1 MPRVGLAVASPST
14 LNTLLQTL
22 SCTAFAI
29 ASQAEN
35 ILPEDPGLRVV
46 RAKLIKR
53 ATRECRSREGESL
66 RGSITHNHRHEHVLR
81 LEGELDPRSPRF
93 EDAGL
98 RSNGGGRES
107 SAEGGTRQTN
117 SRRCGKVRDRVRGR
131 VQNIGAQGHL
141 RSRSLPC
148 CQGRVRWQRA

>member
-1 MPRVGLAVASPST
+1 MPRVGMAVAIPST

-81 LEGELDPRSPRF
+81 LEGELDPAAP
-93 EDAGL
+93 AL
-98 RSNGGGRES
+98 RMPACGAMVGGKFS
-107 SAEGGTRQTN
+107 
-117 SRRCGKVRDRVRGR
+117 
-131 VQNIGAQGHL
+131 
-141 RSRSLPC
+141 
-148 CQGRVRWQRA
+148 